1 MADFGGDDLFSVF
14 DNIATK
20 KKEKEAEVLEG
31 SVKDSLQR
39 ILSHRGEKRAHEESV
54 DGAQISLDN
63 RNDAESEKLKRVK
76 KPDDER

>member
-20 KKEKEAEVLEG
+20 KKGKEAEVLEG

-39 ILSHRGEKRAHEESV
+39 ILSQRGEKRTHEEGV
-54 DGAQISLDN
+54 DGAQISLGN
-63 RNDAESEKLKRVK
+63 RNDAEGEKSKRVK